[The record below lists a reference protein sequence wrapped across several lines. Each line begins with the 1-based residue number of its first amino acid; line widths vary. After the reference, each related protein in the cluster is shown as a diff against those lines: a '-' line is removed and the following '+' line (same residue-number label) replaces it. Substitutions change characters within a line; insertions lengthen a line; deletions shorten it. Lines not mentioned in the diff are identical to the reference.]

1 MCYCKPD
8 AKSCGGARSGTPRL
22 KPGACELFGTLAE
35 AVASPDLTRL
45 SWFKQ
50 SGYTQPGTSYLTGEI
65 GTSGCEASLDL
76 YGTSLNSK
84 TGFDAVRCTP
94 NLRIS
99 LSRPTLPTKCKLSG
113 VGLAVSHTKTAPR
126 KGLSFLPLARSQRH
140 PERKIGET

>member
-1 MCYCKPD
+1 MMVRY
-8 AKSCGGARSGTPRL
+8 PRL
-22 KPGACELFGTLAE
+22 QPWACELFDALAE

-45 SWFKQ
+45 SWSKQ

-99 LSRPTLPTKCKLSG
+99 LARPTLPTREAIPEWWGCEPSHQNGSPARG
-113 VGLAVSHTKTAPR
+113 V
-126 KGLSFLPLARSQRH
+126 SFVPLRRAIPPHGWKPGASWR
-140 PERKIGET
+140 GESEASD